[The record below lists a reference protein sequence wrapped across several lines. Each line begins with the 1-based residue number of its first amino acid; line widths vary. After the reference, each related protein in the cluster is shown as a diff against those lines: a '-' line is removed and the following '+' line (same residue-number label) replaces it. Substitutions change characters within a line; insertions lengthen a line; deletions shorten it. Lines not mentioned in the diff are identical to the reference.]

1 MRFSIQEQNEKKM
14 FFHSPAAA
22 NKVTGLH
29 LTTIKTIL
37 ERGGNPTYHRK
48 SDNKLFEIRKE
59 DPIKILEI
67 EGEDFFSLEEIQAK
81 FALSPTKF
89 LNQVKN
95 DQFAKKIDWISPEL
109 FPGNESETEKIDE
122 LEVLREQF
130 EKYQA
135 EMRSQFEKYQAEM
148 SNLHAE
154 ISRLSAKVETLE
166 ASLAS
171 RPAEVSPPPQEKIF
185 KSKTVFPLDSFNI
198 NSIARFIRKGI
209 VGKIQP
215 SGPKTKRKVLIDG
228 REEYLPDLVEQ
239 IIRDH
244 IVPVMENETQEE
256 REKRLNGYMEMKG
269 KKIDGLTFGELSVLR
284 RGLRTLDQMV
294 IVDISKELMK
304 LI

>member
-81 FALSPTKF
+81 FGLSPTKF

-95 DQFAKKIDWISPEL
+95 DKFAKKIDWISPEL

-122 LEVLREQF
+122 LEVLRE
-130 EKYQA
+130 

-154 ISRLSAKVETLE
+154 ISRLSAKV

-171 RPAEVSPPPQEKIF
+171 RPAEVSPPPQEVF

-198 NSIARFIRKGI
+198 NSVARFIRKGI
-209 VGKIQP
+209 IGKIQP

-269 KKIDGLTFGELSVLR
+269 KKIDGLTFGELSALR

>member
-1 MRFSIQEQNEKKM
+1 M

-81 FALSPTKF
+81 FGLSPTKF

-95 DQFAKKIDWISPEL
+95 DKFAKKIDWISPEL

-122 LEVLREQF
+122 LEVLRE
-130 EKYQA
+130 